1 MWPDMH
7 YKDFSK
13 DIKKKTY
20 LFQCKKAGK
29 RKRK

>member
-1 MWPDMH
+1 MWPNMY

-13 DIKKKTY
+13 DLKKLTY

-29 RKRK
+29 KKRS